1 MFGDKVLSFIDG
13 REDKI
18 IKVAGILSAICLV
31 IILALIITGNIN
43 ASTGRTFL
51 SLNVAPVDAKIV
63 IDGKEYANGVYE
75 LPAGEYSAEIS
86 KDGFEKKNAN
96 IKVNGGTTTV
106 YYDYILNKKEGLD
119 YFKRN
124 ATDIAILSRVNNEEV
139 EAFVNTYNQQ
149 KAVLDK
155 LPLKKM
161 VNMNAGNARINAAD
175 VVVADGTNES
185 SCEMA
190 YCLLVRSDGKNI
202 NAIKKAAKE
211 MLSEKGF
218 DLNNYEVVYDLQ

>member
-106 YYDYILNKKEGLD
+106 YYDYILNKKEGPD

-124 ATDIAILSRVNNEEV
+124 ATDIAILSHVNNEEV

-190 YCLLVRSDGKNI
+190 YCLLVRSDGNNI

>member
-106 YYDYILNKKEGLD
+106 YYDYILNKEEGLD

-124 ATDIAILSRVNNEEV
+124 ATDIAILSHVNNEEV

-190 YCLLVRSDGKNI
+190 YCLLVRSDGNNI